1 MTEQIWPGAARAELQ
16 SRQLNGMLKGFIDLT
31 LFDGERYYVADFK
44 SNYRED
50 GRYTPENL
58 QQMMLDARYDLQAA
72 LYGLALH
79 RLLTARL
86 PGYQPERHIGP
97 ALYWFLRGSA
107 ADVSHSAASQSEPAQ
122 QGILAVSLPSAFILA
137 LDQLFRGDA
146 GPARL
151 LLSQSAG
158 AISSAGAH

>member
-1 MTEQIWPGAARAELQ
+1 
-16 SRQLNGMLKGFIDLT
+16 MLKGFIDLT

-107 ADVSHSAASQSEPAQ
+107 ANVSPSEVSQGDASQSGAAQ
-122 QGILAVSLPSAFILA
+122 QGILAVQLSAPFILA
-137 LDQLFRGDA
+137 LDQLFRGDT
-146 GPARL
+146 GPARR
-151 LLSQSAG
+151 LLSQSA
-158 AISSAGAH
+158 AALSSAGAP